1 VFQVL
6 DTPEVIQEAADAIH
20 LPVQPRTLR
29 LKHVGFGYRE
39 GQAVL
44 HGLSAEI
51 SPGAMV
57 AFIGP
62 SGTGKST
69 LLALMMRFYDPGEG
83 SLLLD
88 QVDFRRARL
97 SDLRAHMAL
106 VGQETLLL
114 PASIAAN
121 IGYGRPG
128 ASRHEI
134 IEAAQLAGAAA
145 FIEAQPHGYD
155 TLLAEGGQNLS
166 GGQRQ
171 RIAIARALVTK
182 APFLILDEPTS
193 ALDPH
198 HEQHLVETL
207 VSLRGLRTI
216 VLVTHRLQSVTSC
229 DQIFVMEAGT
239 IVEQGTHDELMALKG
254 RYAELRS

>member
-1 VFQVL
+1 
-6 DTPEVIQEAADAIH
+6 
-20 LPVQPRTLR
+20 
-29 LKHVGFGYRE
+29 
-39 GQAVL
+39 
-44 HGLSAEI
+44 
-51 SPGAMV
+51 
-57 AFIGP
+57 
-62 SGTGKST
+62 
-69 LLALMMRFYDPGEG
+69 
-83 SLLLD
+83 
-88 QVDFRRARL
+88 
-97 SDLRAHMAL
+97 
-106 VGQETLLL
+106 LLL